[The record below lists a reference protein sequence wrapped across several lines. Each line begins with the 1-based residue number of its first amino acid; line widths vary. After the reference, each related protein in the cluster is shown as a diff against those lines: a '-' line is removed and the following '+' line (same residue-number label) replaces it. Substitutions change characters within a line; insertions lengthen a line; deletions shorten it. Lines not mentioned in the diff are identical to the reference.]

1 MRRMR
6 TGGDG
11 WVKEDIDNKDEYRGR
26 RMRKEWDGSV
36 QKEMDKKADYRRRR
50 MRRMSKGC
58 DG

>member
-1 MRRMR
+1 MR
-6 TGGDG
+6 TGGDV

-36 QKEMDKKADYRRRR
+36 QKEMDKKADYRRRK